1 METFI
6 KKLDE
11 LEREIPKDSH
21 YKKLYLQLI
30 GDLRLNAEN
39 ERDYEVS
46 GSLAEAVALK
56 ESDPAGMS
64 EEQKLLIA
72 RQA

>member
-6 KKLDE
+6 KKLSE
-11 LEREIPKDSH
+11 LEQAIPKDSP
-21 YKKLYLQLI
+21 YTRLYVQLI